1 MVHRKVVAW
10 KTVVS
15 ILPFFN
21 IGISNKRWRE
31 DQHLFGAFYIPGALK
46 ICINSF
52 RLYNPPPEGGLTIS
66 TLWISTL
73 KLREVNTLASGHIT
87 RQGKGGEREIS
98 RDLTPKLVFFYS
110 EKLTWKIELSHSIK

>member
-21 IGISNKRWRE
+21 IGISNKRWRK

-46 ICINSF
+46 VFINSF
-52 RLYNPPPEGGLTIS
+52 RLYKPPPPHRMR
-66 TLWISTL
+66 
-73 KLREVNTLASGHIT
+73 LREVKTLASGHIT
-87 RQGKGGEREIS
+87 RQGQGGEREIS
-98 RDLTPKLVFFYS
+98 RDLTPRLVFF
-110 EKLTWKIELSHSIK
+110 SILKK